1 MRWNLNIT
9 TLFLMCRGV
18 RDEPIDA
25 RNRFMHAVPMND
37 TPALPRIIDGLSDIA
52 ADHDAAICDVWGVL
66 HNGKHPFL
74 AAADAVRRFRAE
86 RGPVVLLTNAPRLA
100 DGVEW
105 LFDRVGLPKDF
116 YDAIVTS
123 GSAARADLERRTE
136 DGRTLPMFYL
146 GPPRDNPL
154 FEGLNL
160 QHATPEE
167 AGIVLCTGLFDDE
180 TETPDDY
187 RAMLEKFRARGLPF
201 LCANPDIVV
210 QRGDKLI
217 YCAGA
222 IARLYESM
230 GGEAVY
236 YGKPY
241 PAVYERA
248 LGELRARGPAKRPLM
263 IGDGIETDIL
273 GAQRM
278 GLDALFI
285 GGGIHGAEFKE
296 HPEAL
301 ANLLKKSGVSPRAA
315 MSVLAW

>member
-1 MRWNLNIT
+1 LVDGT
-9 TLFLMCRGV
+9 GG
-18 RDEPIDA
+18 
-25 RNRFMHAVPMND
+25 FMHAGRMND
-37 TPALPRIIDGLSDIA
+37 ISATPPPIITGLSEIA
-52 ADHDAAICDVWGVL
+52 AGYDAAICDVWGVL
-66 HNGKHPFL
+66 HNGKQAYL
-74 AAADAVRRFRAE
+74 RAADAMRRFRAE
-86 RGPVVLLTNAPRLA
+86 RGPVVLLSNAPRLA

-116 YDAIVTS
+116 YDGIVTS
-123 GSAARADLERRTE
+123 GSAAR
-136 DGRTLPMFYL
+136 
-146 GPPRDNPL
+146 DNPL
-154 FEGLNL
+154 FQGLNVKL
-160 QHATPEE
+160 VAAEK
-167 AGIVLCTGLFDDE
+167 ADVVLCTGLFDDE

-187 RAMLEKFRARGLPF
+187 RGMLEQFRARSLPF
-201 LCANPDIVV
+201 LCANPDIIV

-230 GGEAVY
+230 GGEVVY

-241 PAVYERA
+241 PAVFERA
-248 LGELRARGPAKRPLM
+248 VAELRAKAPAKRPLV

-285 GGGIHGAEFKE
+285 GGGIHGAELRA

-301 ANLLKKSGVSPRAA
+301 EQLFKKTGATARAA
-315 MSVLAW
+315 MPVLVW

>member
-1 MRWNLNIT
+1 M
-9 TLFLMCRGV
+9 V
-18 RDEPIDA
+18 DA
-25 RNRFMHAVPMND
+25 ANGFMHALPMNQVS
-37 TPALPRIIDGLSDIA
+37 TPRLINGLCEIA
-52 ADHDAAICDVWGVL
+52 PTYDAVICDVWGVL
-66 HNGKHPFL
+66 HNGREAYL
-74 AAADAVRRFRAE
+74 SAADALRRFRGE

-105 LFDRVGLPKDF
+105 LFDRVGLPRDF
-116 YDAIVTS
+116 YDGIVTS

-136 DGRTLPMFYL
+136 VGRSLPIFNL

-154 FEGLNL
+154 FQGLNL
-160 QHATPEE
+160 QLVTPEE
-167 AGIVLCTGLFDDE
+167 ADLVLCTGLFDDE

-187 RAMLEKFRARGLPF
+187 RALLEVFRNRTLPF

-210 QRGDKLI
+210 QRGDRLI

-222 IARLYESM
+222 IARLYEAM
-230 GGEAVY
+230 GGQVIY

-241 PAVYERA
+241 PAVFERA
-248 LGELRARGPAKRPLM
+248 VAELRAKAPAHRLLV

-273 GAQRM
+273 GAQRV

-285 GGGIHGAEFKE
+285 GGGIHGEELKQ

-301 ANLLKKSGVSPRAA
+301 DNLFRTKGVSAVAA
-315 MSVLAW
+315 MPTLVW